1 MIDLTASEEIAD
13 DARARANVLRLAA
26 AQALTG
32 ANSAVIFA
40 TGSIVGATLAPNIS
54 LATVPLSMYVL
65 GLAAGTLP
73 TGAISRA
80 YGRRAA
86 FIIGTGCGVLTGA
99 LGAFAILHGSFWL
112 FCGATFLGGLYG
124 AVAQSYRFAAAD
136 GASAAFRPKAVSW
149 VMAGGVFAG
158 VLGPQLVQW
167 TMDVWP
173 PYLFAFSFVM
183 QALVA
188 LVAMAVL
195 AGVDAPK
202 PAATDLHG
210 GRPLFQIARHPRFIA
225 AALCGVIAYPMMN
238 LVMTS
243 APLAMKMCGL
253 TVSDSNFGIQ
263 WHIVAMYG
271 PSFFTGSLIARFG
284 APRIVALGLSLE
296 AVAAMIGLSGITAP
310 HFWATLIVL
319 GVGWNFGFVGA
330 SALVLE
336 THRPQERNKVQA
348 FNDFLVFGMMAI
360 GSFSSGQL
368 LANYG
373 WSAVNMVVFPPVLLG
388 LAVLSFVSFAKR
400 RAKLR
405 AGGRVSRAQ
414 YLEWLPSADSSLAI
428 EVFFRPVDHA
438 VRVTARRSKKRWTP
452 PITPSS
458 TRPPSA
464 TRAGASCWSASCSRR
479 LAGGSASTARA
490 SMSPNCTGCAAGRR
504 R

>member
-1 MIDLTASEEIAD
+1 MRVRPGARAELPMIDVTAGEETAD
-13 DARARANVLRLAA
+13 DARARANVMRLAA

-40 TGSIVGATLAPNIS
+40 TGSIVGASIAPSLS
-54 LATVPLSMYVL
+54 LATAPLSMYVV

-73 TGAISRA
+73 TGAISRR
-80 YGRRAA
+80 YGRRIA
-86 FIIGTGCGVLTGA
+86 FIIGTGCGTLTGL
-99 LGAFAILHGSFWL
+99 LGSLAILRGSFPL
-112 FCGATFLGGLYG
+112 FCFATFLGGLYG

-167 TMDVWP
+167 TMEIWP

-188 LVAMAVL
+188 LVAMAIL

-202 PAATDLHG
+202 PAQADLHA
-210 GRPLFQIARHPRFIA
+210 GRPLLEIARQPRFIA

-243 APLAMKMCGL
+243 APLAMKICGL
-253 TVSDSNFGIQ
+253 AVGDSNFAIQ

-271 PSFFTGSLIARFG
+271 PSFFTGALIARFG
-284 APRIVALGLSLE
+284 APAIVAWGLLLE
-296 AVAAMIGLSGITAP
+296 ATAATIGLSGITAM
-310 HFWATLIVL
+310 HFWATLVVL
-319 GVGWNFGFVGA
+319 GAGWNFAFVGA

-336 THRPQERNKVQA
+336 THLPQEKNKVQA
-348 FNDFLVFGMMAI
+348 FNDFLIFGMMAI

-373 WSAVNMVVFPPVLLG
+373 WSAVNMVVYPPVALG
-388 LAVLSFVSFAKR
+388 LVVLALVSFAR
-400 RAKLR
+400 RR
-405 AGGRVSRAQ
+405 G
-414 YLEWLPSADSSLAI
+414 
-428 EVFFRPVDHA
+428 
-438 VRVTARRSKKRWTP
+438 
-452 PITPSS
+452 
-458 TRPPSA
+458 
-464 TRAGASCWSASCSRR
+464 R
-479 LAGGSASTARA
+479 LAAVDEFPEPSI
-490 SMSPNCTGCAAGRR
+490 
-504 R
+504 

>member
-1 MIDLTASEEIAD
+1 MLDVTAADEIAA
-13 DARARANVLRLAA
+13 DARVRANVVRLAA

-40 TGSIVGATLAPNIS
+40 TGSIVGATLAPDMS

-73 TGAISRA
+73 TGAISRRF
-80 YGRRAA
+80 GRRWA
-86 FIIGTGCGVLTGA
+86 FIIGTGLGTLTGL
-99 LGAFAILHGSFWL
+99 LGSFAILHASFAL
-112 FCGATFLGGLYG
+112 FCVATFLGGLYG

-136 GASAAFRPKAVSW
+136 GASAAYRPKAVSW

-167 TMDVWP
+167 TMDVWQ
-173 PYLFAFSFVM
+173 PYLFAFSFLV
-183 QALVA
+183 QAAVA
-188 LVAMAVL
+188 LVAMGIV
-195 AGVDAPK
+195 AGVDMPK
-202 PAATDLHG
+202 PAPADLHG
-210 GRPLFQIARHPRFIA
+210 GRPLLDIVTQPRFIA
-225 AALCGVIAYPMMN
+225 AALCGVISYPMMN

-243 APLAMKMCGL
+243 APLAMKLCGL
-253 TVSDSNFGIQ
+253 SLSDSNFGIQ

-271 PSFFTGSLIARFG
+271 PSFFTGALIARFG
-284 APRIVALGLSLE
+284 APKVVAGGLLLE
-296 AVAAMIGLSGITAP
+296 AGAAGIGLSGITAM

-319 GVGWNFGFVGA
+319 GVGWNFSFIGA

-388 LAVLSFVSFAKR
+388 LAVLSFASFA
-400 RAKLR
+400 
-405 AGGRVSRAQ
+405 
-414 YLEWLPSADSSLAI
+414 
-428 EVFFRPVDHA
+428 
-438 VRVTARRSKKRWTP
+438 
-452 PITPSS
+452 
-458 TRPPSA
+458 
-464 TRAGASCWSASCSRR
+464 
-479 LAGGSASTARA
+479 
-490 SMSPNCTGCAAGRR
+490 RR
-504 R
+504 RKARGWTLPWVSSRMRFKVAGDCQQR

>member
-1 MIDLTASEEIAD
+1 M
-13 DARARANVLRLAA
+13 VRLAA

-40 TGSIVGATLAPNIS
+40 TGSIVGATLAPDIS
-54 LATVPLSMYVL
+54 FATVPLSMYVV

-73 TGAISRA
+73 TGAISRR
-80 YGRRAA
+80 YGRRVA
-86 FIIGTGCGVLTGA
+86 FIIGTGCGVLTGL
-99 LGAFAILHGSFWL
+99 LGAFAILHGSFPL
-112 FCGATFLGGLYG
+112 FCCATFLGGLYG
-124 AVAQSYRFAAAD
+124 AVSQSYRFAAAD
-136 GASAAFRPKAVSW
+136 GASAEFRPKAVSW

-167 TMDVWP
+167 TMDIWP
-173 PYLFAFSFVM
+173 PYLFAFSFVV
-183 QALVA
+183 QAMVA

-202 PAATDLHG
+202 PAPSDLHG
-210 GRPLFQIARHPRFIA
+210 GRPLLEIVRQPRFIA
-225 AALCGVIAYPMMN
+225 AALCGIIAYPMMN

-253 TVSDSNFGIQ
+253 SVSDSNFGIQ

-284 APRIVALGLSLE
+284 APRIVALGLLLE
-296 AVAAMIGLSGITAP
+296 AAAAAIGLSGITAM

-319 GVGWNFGFVGA
+319 GVGWNFSFVGA

-373 WSAVNMVVFPPVLLG
+373 WSAVNLVVYP
-388 LAVLSFVSFAKR
+388 
-400 RAKLR
+400 
-405 AGGRVSRAQ
+405 
-414 YLEWLPSADSSLAI
+414 
-428 EVFFRPVDHA
+428 
-438 VRVTARRSKKRWTP
+438 
-452 PITPSS
+452 
-458 TRPPSA
+458 
-464 TRAGASCWSASCSRR
+464 AGA
-479 LAGGSASTARA
+479 AGACGADAWPHLR
-490 SMSPNCTGCAAGRR
+490 GAGRLQAIVR
-504 R
+504 ISRPGHLIDFGEVDRSVA

>member
-1 MIDLTASEEIAD
+1 MIDVTVSDEIAN
-13 DARARANVLRLAA
+13 DARVRSNVGRLAV

-40 TGSIVGATLAPNIS
+40 TGSIVGATLAPDVS
-54 LATVPLSMYVL
+54 FATVPISMYVL

-86 FIIGTGCGVLTGA
+86 FIIGTGCGVLTGVIGA
-99 LGAFAILHGSFWL
+99 LAILHGLFWL
-112 FCGATFLGGLYG
+112 FCCATFLGGLYG

-136 GASAAFRPKAVSW
+136 GASAAYRPKAVSW

-167 TMDVWP
+167 TMDVWL
-173 PYLFAFSFVM
+173 PYLFAFSFVV
-183 QALVA
+183 QAVVA
-188 LVAMAVL
+188 LLAMAIL

-202 PAATDLHG
+202 PAPADLHG
-210 GRPLFQIARHPRFIA
+210 GRPLFDIARQPRFIA
-225 AALCGVIAYPMMN
+225 AALCGVIAYPIMN

-253 TVSDSNFGIQ
+253 AVSDSNFAIQ

-284 APRIVALGLSLE
+284 APTIVALGLALE
-296 AVAAMIGLSGITAP
+296 AAAATIGLSGITAM
-310 HFWATLIVL
+310 HFWATLVVL
-319 GVGWNFGFVGA
+319 GIGWNFSFVGA

-336 THRPQERNKVQA
+336 THQPQERNKVQA
-348 FNDFLVFGMMAI
+348 FNDFLVFGTMAI

-373 WSAVNMVVFPPVLLG
+373 WSAVNLVVYPPVLLG
-388 LAVLSFVSFAKR
+388 FVVLALASFAR
-400 RAKLR
+400 R
-405 AGGRVSRAQ
+405 
-414 YLEWLPSADSSLAI
+414 
-428 EVFFRPVDHA
+428 
-438 VRVTARRSKKRWTP
+438 RRT
-452 PITPSS
+452 
-458 TRPPSA
+458 
-464 TRAGASCWSASCSRR
+464 R
-479 LAGGSASTARA
+479 LAAVAEFTD
-490 SMSPNCTGCAAGRR
+490 AGM
-504 R
+504 

>member
-1 MIDLTASEEIAD
+1 MNQGSPPWACRAGMPMLDTTATQEIAD
-13 DARARANVLRLAA
+13 DARARSNVLRLAA

-40 TGSIVGATLAPNIS
+40 TGSIVGATLAPDMS

-73 TGAISRA
+73 TGAISRRF
-80 YGRRAA
+80 GRRWA
-86 FIIGTGCGVLTGA
+86 FIIGTGLGTLTGL
-99 LGAFAILHGSFWL
+99 LGSIAILHASFAL
-112 FCGATFLGGLYG
+112 FCVATFLGGLYG

-136 GASAAFRPKAVSW
+136 GASAAYRPKAVSW

-173 PYLFAFSFVM
+173 PYLFAFSFAV
-183 QALVA
+183 QAAVA
-188 LVAMAVL
+188 LLAMAVV
-195 AGVDAPK
+195 AGVNAPK
-202 PAATDLHG
+202 PVAADLHG
-210 GRPLFQIARHPRFIA
+210 GRPLLTIVTQPRFIA

-243 APLAMKMCGL
+243 APLAMKLCGL
-253 TVSDSNFGIQ
+253 SLSDSNFAIQ

-271 PSFFTGSLIARFG
+271 PSFFTGALIARFG
-284 APRIVALGLSLE
+284 APKVVAAGLLLE
-296 AVAAMIGLSGITAP
+296 AGAASIGLSGITAM

-319 GVGWNFGFVGA
+319 GIGWNFSFIGA

-373 WSAVNMVVFPPVLLG
+373 WSAVNVVVFPPVALG
-388 LAVLSFVSFAKR
+388 LAVLGLASWPQR
-400 RAKLR
+400 RA
-405 AGGRVSRAQ
+405 
-414 YLEWLPSADSSLAI
+414 
-428 EVFFRPVDHA
+428 
-438 VRVTARRSKKRWTP
+438 
-452 PITPSS
+452 
-458 TRPPSA
+458 
-464 TRAGASCWSASCSRR
+464 
-479 LAGGSASTARA
+479 LAG
-490 SMSPNCTGCAAGRR
+490 
-504 R
+504 

>member
-1 MIDLTASEEIAD
+1 MIDITVAATSGD
-13 DARARANVLRLAA
+13 DARVRANVVRLAA

-40 TGSIVGATLAPNIS
+40 TGSIVGATLAPNVS
-54 LATVPLSMYVL
+54 LATVPISMYVA

-73 TGAISRA
+73 TGMISRA
-80 YGRRAA
+80 YGRRTA
-86 FIIGTGCGVLTGA
+86 FIVGTACGIFTGLLGA
-99 LGAFAILHGSFWL
+99 LAILRGSFVL
-112 FCGATFLGGLYG
+112 FCCATFLGGLYG
-124 AVAQSYRFAAAD
+124 AVSQSYRFAAAD

-167 TMDVWP
+167 TMDVWS
-173 PYLFAFSFVM
+173 PYLFAFSFLV
-183 QALVA
+183 QAMVA

-202 PAATDLHG
+202 PAAADLHG
-210 GRPLFQIARHPRFIA
+210 GRPLFEIARQPRFIA
-225 AALCGVIAYPMMN
+225 AALCGIIAYPIMN

-253 TVSDSNFGIQ
+253 SLSDSNFGIQ

-271 PSFFTGSLIARFG
+271 PSFFTGALIARFG
-284 APRIVALGLSLE
+284 APAVVVAGLLLE
-296 AVAAMIGLSGITAP
+296 AGAATIGLSGITAM

-373 WSAVNMVVFPPVLLG
+373 WSAVNLVVYPPVAFG
-388 LAVLSFVSFAKR
+388 LAVLMLAAFAKR
-400 RAKLR
+400 RARLQAVPGFPD
-405 AGGRVSRAQ
+405 AG
-414 YLEWLPSADSSLAI
+414 L
-428 EVFFRPVDHA
+428 
-438 VRVTARRSKKRWTP
+438 
-452 PITPSS
+452 
-458 TRPPSA
+458 
-464 TRAGASCWSASCSRR
+464 
-479 LAGGSASTARA
+479 
-490 SMSPNCTGCAAGRR
+490 
-504 R
+504 